1 MRFSWQAQLRG
12 PQERAVRKQLRTA
25 QSRAP
30 FLHYLGKYAPW
41 CQFLGR
47 GHICPLNR
55 LPIWAHAALV
65 REQTGSRPGPTE
77 SIWYVEEW
85 AMSVCLS
92 VFIWFQPH
100 FIFDASQKKQNELVF
115 LQNHGVFS
123 LPEEIYLI
131 RLQRLRLSVHSSQ
144 STIKCK
150 NYLEWWRMILGHT
163 QQR

>member
-12 PQERAVRKQLRTA
+12 PQERAARKQLRTA

-65 REQTGSRPGPTE
+65 REQTGSRLGPTE

-100 FIFDASQKKQNELVF
+100 FIFDASQKQNELVF